1 MIIIMQIQCKL
12 LIILIHTSLRSCIF
26 VKWTIENVQIL
37 QNGSQ
42 GEQPLFMEVCIC
54 VSTEHECEVQHLNRA
69 RVKSCRFRRIAR
81 GSVHKTGARGLPP
94 DSDFNE
100 ARGRR

>member
-1 MIIIMQIQCKL
+1 M
-12 LIILIHTSLRSCIF
+12 
-26 VKWTIENVQIL
+26 KWTVENVQIL
-37 QNGSQ
+37 QNGFQ

-81 GSVHKTGARGLPP
+81 GSVHKTGACVCVCAQDGCKRAPP
-94 DSDFNE
+94 DFAFNE
-100 ARGRR
+100 ARGGR